1 MDFFKDNI
9 LPHLIELIAL
19 LVLYFVLLY
28 LFKLFKYKI
37 TKEKV
42 AQLAVLILV
51 AYFVLSIVL
60 GIFSN
65 INK

>member
-9 LPHLIELIAL
+9 LPHLIELIVL

-28 LFKLFKYKI
+28 LFKLFNYKI

-51 AYFVLSIVL
+51 AYFIFSIVL
-60 GIFSN
+60 VVFQN
-65 INK
+65 